1 MSRPKMTLSTLIE
14 GCRRG
19 QRHIQKELVDRY
31 GPRLFSVALRYVPD
45 HAHAQ
50 DVLQDS
56 FVKIFT
62 RIEQYQGTGS
72 FEGWMHQIVVS
83 TALSRLDRKWM
94 RREVSR
100 ESTELDSP
108 IEPYILQQLATE
120 EIMRCV
126 MQLPEGYRQVFN
138 LYAVEGYRHREIAQ
152 LLGIT
157 TATSR
162 SYYARARAQLR
173 DILLNNKIG
182 LRHAE

>member
-1 MSRPKMTLSTLIE
+1 MTLTTLIE

-19 QRHIQKELVDRY
+19 QRHVQQELVERY
-31 GPRLFSVALRYVPD
+31 GPRLFAVALRYVPD

-56 FVKIFT
+56 FVKILT
-62 RIEQYQGTGS
+62 RIEQYRGTGS

-94 RREVSR
+94 RREVCR
-100 ESTELDSP
+100 ESQELDSS
-108 IEPYILQQLATE
+108 IEPYVFQHLAKE
-120 EIMRCV
+120 EILRCV
-126 MQLPEGYRQVFN
+126 QQLPEGYRHVFN

-152 LLGIT
+152 LVGIT
-157 TATSR
+157 EATSR
-162 SYYARARAQLR
+162 SYYARARAMLR
-173 DILLNNKIG
+173 DELSKHQIG